1 MQLDKFNSKEVLAAA
16 SDAIAMHVGASLK
29 QPHPLANHLTLSQI
43 AFAAG
48 AQARLP
54 QAGEHDLAVMG
65 RGMGTAD
72 FSRALA
78 EGVAQVT
85 IKTYSS
91 QAEHLRFCAVQSVQ
105 DFQPAELPALDT
117 DISLELLAE
126 NAEIMHGYAFL
137 TAGAA
142 QVRLN
147 TFGRAIVISRQA
159 IINDQTD
166 AIGKIFA
173 SLGLSGA
180 RLEARMVAA
189 ALESNPVLDDGAVV
203 FHADYQNILA
213 SNLTGPNLGLAM
225 ALLRTQTTAAG
236 NKADL
241 AAKHLIVSPED
252 EYMARQLILES
263 GLDVQ
268 VSVLA
273 YLPSGRWFL
282 TADPAISPTIG
293 VLRLLGAKTPL
304 RVEQKRRMVEVDG
317 AAVKVVADLGA
328 CLLSRTGIV
337 RGGLVAEVEPVVE
350 PVVE

>member
-1 MQLDKFNSKEVLAAA
+1 MQLDQFNPKEILAAA
-16 SDAIAMHVGASLK
+16 SDAIALRAGATLK
-29 QPHPLANHLTLSQI
+29 QPHPLASHLTLGQI
-43 AFAAG
+43 AYAAG
-48 AQARLP
+48 LGVRAKQDW
-54 QAGEHDLAVMG
+54 ESDIVVMG
-65 RGMGTAD
+65 RGMGAAD
-72 FSRALA
+72 FSRILA

-85 IKTYSS
+85 LKTYSS

-117 DISLELLAE
+117 DISLEPMGE
-126 NAEIMHGYAFL
+126 NAEITQGYAFL

-147 TFGRAIVISRQA
+147 TFGRAIGVSRSA

-173 SLGLSGA
+173 SLGLSAA
-180 RLEARMVAA
+180 RLEARLVAA

-203 FHADYQNILA
+203 FHASHQNIVT

-236 NKADL
+236 NRADL
-241 AAKHLIVSPED
+241 AAKHLIVSPEN
-252 EYMARQLILES
+252 EFLARQIILES
-263 GLDVQ
+263 GIDVQ
-268 VSVLA
+268 VSTLA
-273 YLPSGRWFL
+273 YLPSGRWNL

-304 RVEQKRRMVEVDG
+304 RVEQKRRPFELDG

-337 RGGLVAEVEPVVE
+337 RGGDVA
-350 PVVE
+350 

>member
-1 MQLDKFNSKEVLAAA
+1 MIDQFNPKEVLAAA
-16 SDAIAMHVGASLK
+16 SDAVALRVGATLK
-29 QPHPLANHLTLSQI
+29 QPHPLASHLTLSQI
-43 AFAAG
+43 AYAAG
-48 AQARLP
+48 VQARKP
-54 QAGEHDLAVMG
+54 QAGEHERAIMG

-117 DISLELLAE
+117 DISLEPLGE
-126 NAEIMHGYAFL
+126 NAEITQGYAFL

-180 RLEARMVAA
+180 RLEARLVAA
-189 ALESNPVLDDGAVV
+189 ALESNPVLDDGAVA
-203 FHADYQNILA
+203 FHIDHKNVIADNTLDI
-213 SNLTGPNLGLAM
+213 GLAM
-225 ALLRTQTTAAG
+225 SLLRTQTTAAG

-241 AAKHLIVSPED
+241 AAKHLIVNPEL
-252 EYMARQLILES
+252 EFTARQRIKDA
-263 GLDVQ
+263 GLDIQ

-273 YLPSGRWFL
+273 YLPSGRWYL

-293 VLRLLGAKTPL
+293 VLRLHGAKTPL

-337 RGGLVAEVEPVVE
+337 RGGVVASAE
-350 PVVE
+350 